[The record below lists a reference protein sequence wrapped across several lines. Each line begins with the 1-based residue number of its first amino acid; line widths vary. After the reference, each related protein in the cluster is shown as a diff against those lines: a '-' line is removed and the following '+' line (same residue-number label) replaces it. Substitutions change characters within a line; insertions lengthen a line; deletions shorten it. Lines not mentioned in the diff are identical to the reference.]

1 MVSVMVKSEDTVTA
15 MMQAIEAEK
24 QAGIILKEAQSLAR
38 LAQNCLKSCNE
49 LAGGKTGNY
58 PAGKDFNT
66 YLTEFYASA
75 LAHTHTLYQAV
86 TVPNS
91 ACGLKNP
98 REVQREN
105 FDQFAAEIEQ
115 VDAFLHGGRLFI
127 RLPQLPAKI
136 NHGISGRG
144 VEKGKPYLLFFNRSL
159 DESLNRLEPDMPHF
173 KEQNIAYLTVFPPN
187 ARSCPDC
194 ENIDTKS
201 ITDVICLHTMCAD
214 SPSKTS
220 FFLGGIQDENLT
232 PGTYVCVSEGRF
244 SVPEIS
250 TVIAAFYMRKTW

>member
-1 MVSVMVKSEDTVTA
+1 MSIMVQSEDTVTA
-15 MMQAIEAEK
+15 MMQAIEAKK
-24 QAGIILKEAQSLAR
+24 QAGIIFREARNLAR
-38 LAQNCLKSCNE
+38 LAQTCVKSCDGLENGQ
-49 LAGGKTGNY
+49 AANY
-58 PAGKDFNT
+58 PAAKDFNA

-75 LAHTHTLYQAV
+75 LSHTHTLYQAV
-86 TVPNS
+86 TAPNS

-144 VEKGKPYLLFFNRSL
+144 GDRGKPYLLFFNRSL

-173 KEQNIAYLTVFPPN
+173 KEQNIVYLTVFPSN
-187 ARSCPDC
+187 AKACPDC

-220 FFLGGIQDENLT
+220 FFLGGIQDENLA

-250 TVIAAFYMRKTW
+250 AVIATFYMRKTW